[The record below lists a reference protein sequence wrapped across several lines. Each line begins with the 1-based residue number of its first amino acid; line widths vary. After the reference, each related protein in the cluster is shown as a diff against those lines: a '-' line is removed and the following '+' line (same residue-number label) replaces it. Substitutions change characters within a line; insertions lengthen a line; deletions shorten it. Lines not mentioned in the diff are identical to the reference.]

1 MEVLLAE
8 TMCVAWLVEDLPV
21 TWWELSFRVMDV
33 RVNTGTERPNRGEF
47 ALLCDRAWALSFKQW
62 NAS

>member
-1 MEVLLAE
+1 MFRIDGKTGREGR
-8 TMCVAWLVEDLPV
+8 LVEDPPV

-33 RVNTGTERPNRGEF
+33 RVNTRTERPNRGEF